1 MQIFRLLASKCRS
14 VFESKYDELEET
26 IFDSNRSIFSEEV
39 FSQKNFLQTA
49 IVMRARIHPPLD
61 NDKIAL
67 VPFADQ
73 VRADSS
79 HAACFT
85 SLTN

>member
-1 MQIFRLLASKCRS
+1 MQIFSLLASKCRS
-14 VFESKYDELEET
+14 VFESKCDELEET
-26 IFDSNRSIFSEEV
+26 IFDSNRSIFSKEV
-39 FSQKNFLQTA
+39 FYKKNFLQTA

-73 VRADSS
+73 VRAGSS
-79 HAACFT
+79 HAKG
-85 SLTN
+85 LTNSK